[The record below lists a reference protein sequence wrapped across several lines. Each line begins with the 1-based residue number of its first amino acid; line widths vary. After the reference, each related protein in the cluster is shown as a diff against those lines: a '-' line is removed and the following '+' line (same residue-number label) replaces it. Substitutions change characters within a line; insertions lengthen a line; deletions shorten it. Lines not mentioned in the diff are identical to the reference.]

1 MRPNHYRPAGRGY
14 GPRPGA
20 PRLPLLDTD
29 MYPDDLYY
37 AQPPNDYRSRYNP
50 RYDDRRT
57 DDRRSRSPRD
67 RSPDRLTDR
76 GSQYGDTD
84 RRRTSA
90 ESRTNVSAFTP
101 NRDSFREPM
110 TGREPPRAPKAY
122 LGLDPPSGPRGGFTG
137 DFRGRGRGRGG
148 RGGPGN
154 WRDDSRDRGRDRD
167 FRDRRDDPPQFR
179 SDRSRERDMGWRDR
193 ERDSF
198 RGRRASP
205 GPRRSPPG
213 RDFRERELQIGVEAD
228 RVRRGSRDGGP
239 LSAGSSSSDPPFA
252 TQSYRGGG
260 YRGRGAPRG
269 RGDWDRGRGRPFMDE
284 RPDTRFRSRSQ
295 EGRWGPRDRD
305 ERETHHADPRLRD
318 GPREEREL
326 FPSREPP
333 REAPRDPRDV
343 MDRNVRPKLDRQGS
357 VATETLSAST
367 LKAITPPLA
376 PSAPMFGSVRPPPAS
391 DTPKAPPTGP
401 RALIEERQDR
411 PGPSTQAGGDAW
423 APPSG
428 PSNSISPTIPTGPRA
443 QSANIQPA
451 LGPPQQAQKQ
461 PRPSSRQWIN
471 PALATKGGGMK
482 APESP
487 KINRS
492 QSFASP
498 ASRPFGQRPETYSN
512 RQNDDARRPRSSG
525 AGAEGDGLRP
535 LSIPEA
541 DARIERG
548 TQSARASIDRDMRS
562 MPWVSPENRPIVGDL
577 SDRHSVTSGI
587 SPTAVKIISPTV
599 ERPVDHHDERPDD
612 PMREDGE
619 IVDEPPVKKKRR
631 LNIGAVRFSLPQKT
645 TTAISTVDQSSDSD
659 DEDMGEWFD
668 EQIAKTEAEIA
679 KLGDATDAVPTEIV
693 IRHAQITHE
702 ALIAV
707 AKAKEGLKDMLGP
720 VPEGTVLPSEK
731 EVAPAA
737 PVAPM
742 AEMGM
747 AAETEEPKVET
758 AAPAQTP
765 APPKVDEPAA
775 PIAPEPLPK
784 AEEMDVDSAH
794 VLIPTVE
801 QPEVHDEQGDVV
813 MEDAQMNASEPLIP
827 ERNLVTNGVSSHDG
841 QHLLPPEL
849 DQPITA
855 TNSPTPLEEEDED
868 TDVEI
873 DSVMLE
879 MVRADMQTPPV
890 DDLPHF
896 TTRPWYESKKAMQS
910 MEIDP
915 KYNKYIAQTLAQ
927 NATFAR
933 ADQDEKKMEYMGN
946 YEQYLRYT
954 MSEDAVAVKSRGAF
968 NKANTPIDGGG
979 PVTNGPE
986 SKAESRRGRF
996 ATERDMERVMAQS
1009 LLELKEK
1016 EERETRAEKLKR
1028 PRESE
1033 AVIPDMYW
1041 TEEDRQKELFYDTSG
1056 YLEPEKLVAKW
1067 EVLPPLAN
1075 FSEEEA
1081 AQFEK
1086 AYLECPKQWG
1096 KIAENI
1102 PHRDFKACIQYYY
1115 LKKNTLNLKEKLK
1128 KQPKKK
1134 KKGKTKARSSAL
1146 AYELGNPDE
1155 PQEDAA
1161 ETGED
1166 GRRARPRR
1174 AAAPTWDFERPAE
1187 SVEGTPAVTPGGRKN
1202 PAIKTDG
1209 TSEKAEKPPRKRRTV
1224 KDKEPKQPKTPQVL
1238 APGPATGGG
1247 KGARSRSNSKVPP
1260 AEILPTQNPTAEMGR
1275 VPLSFEPRHSPM
1287 PALPPSVAP
1296 VTNHNMAHVE
1306 KLPDI
1311 MAPPSLRPEPIPPLQ
1326 SNVATFEFGTHNA
1339 GSTGPAPEPDTG
1351 GRATP
1356 ATGASSYWSVNEQNA
1371 FPDLLKSFGTNWQK
1385 ISAHMTTKTPTMV
1398 STDWSGCQDRRKY
1411 TLIPVCYHR
1420 LRTSTPGDLAKTI
1433 RTGLSSL
1440 PTPTRRLNGMSG
1452 FPPLRASHPARGTR
1466 NMILEAPLIGMHP
1479 RRTVLWM
1486 VCSPPSSKRRSRRPS
1501 TPTFHGRL
1509 LKHLL
1514 STSCSSNSA

>member
-1 MRPNHYRPAGRGY
+1 
-14 GPRPGA
+14 
-20 PRLPLLDTD
+20 
-29 MYPDDLYY
+29 
-37 AQPPNDYRSRYNP
+37 
-50 RYDDRRT
+50 
-57 DDRRSRSPRD
+57 
-67 RSPDRLTDR
+67 
-76 GSQYGDTD
+76 
-84 RRRTSA
+84 
-90 ESRTNVSAFTP
+90 
-101 NRDSFREPM
+101 M

-137 DFRGRGRGRGG
+137 EFRGRGRGRGG
-148 RGGPGN
+148 RGGPSN

-167 FRDRRDDPPQFR
+167 FRDRRDDPPPFR

-252 TQSYRGGG
+252 PQSYRGGS

-269 RGDWDRGRGRPFMDE
+269 RGDWDRGRSRPFMDE
-284 RPDTRFRSRSQ
+284 RPDARFRSRSQ
-295 EGRWGPRDRD
+295 EGQGRWGPRDRD
-305 ERETHHADPRLRD
+305 EREPHHADARLRD

-333 REAPRDPRDV
+333 PPREPPRDPRDV
-343 MDRNVRPKLDRQGS
+343 TDRNVRPKLDRQGS
-357 VATETLSAST
+357 VANETLSAST

-391 DTPKAPPTGP
+391 DAPKAPPTGP

-411 PGPSTQAGGDAW
+411 AGSSTQAAGDAW

-443 QSANIQPA
+443 QNASNQPA

-471 PALATKGGGMK
+471 PAIATKGGMK

-487 KINRS
+487 KVNRS

-498 ASRPFGQRPETYSN
+498 ASRPFGQRPDSYSN
-512 RQNDDARRPRSSG
+512 RPNDDVRRPRSSG
-525 AGAEGDGLRP
+525 AGAEGDGLHS
-535 LSIPEA
+535 LSIPESE
-541 DARIERG
+541 ARIERG
-548 TQSARASIDRDMRS
+548 TQSARASIDREMRS
-562 MPWVSPENRPIVGDL
+562 MPWISPDPRSAGADM
-577 SDRHSVTSGI
+577 SDRNSVTSGI
-587 SPTAVKIISPTV
+587 SPTAVKTTSPTV
-599 ERPVDHHDERPDD
+599 DRLGDQQDDQDD
-612 PMREDGE
+612 PMHEDGE
-619 IVDEPPVKKKRR
+619 IIDEPPVKKKRR
-631 LNIGAVRFSLPQKT
+631 LNVSAVRFSLPQKIT
-645 TTAISTVDQSSDSD
+645 TGRATVDQSSDSD

-668 EQIAKTEAEIA
+668 EQITKTEAEIQ
-679 KLGDATDAVPTEIV
+679 KLGDATDVVPTEIV
-693 IRHAQITHE
+693 IRHAHITHE
-702 ALIAV
+702 ALVAV
-707 AKAKEGLKDMLGP
+707 ANAKEGLKDMLGP
-720 VPEGTVLPSEK
+720 VPEDIVLPIEK

-742 AEMGM
+742 AEMVTDTK
-747 AAETEEPKVET
+747 TEEPKVEK
-758 AAPAQTP
+758 AASTELPPAK
-765 APPKVDEPAA
+765 ADEPSK

-794 VLIPTVE
+794 VPIPTVE
-801 QPEVHDEQGDVV
+801 KPELHDEQGDVV
-813 MEDAQMNASEPLIP
+813 MEDAQMNGSEHSVP
-827 ERNLVTNGVSSHDG
+827 ERKPVTNGVSDRDANG
-841 QHLLPPEL
+841 HLNVPEL

-855 TNSPTPLEEEDED
+855 TNSPTPMEEDDED
-868 TDVEI
+868 TDFEV
-873 DSVMLE
+873 DAATLE
-879 MVRADMQTPPV
+879 LVRADMQTPPV

-896 TTRPWYESKKAMQS
+896 TTRPWFESKKAMQS
-910 MEIDP
+910 MELNQN
-915 KYNKYIAQTLAQ
+915 YNKYITQTLAQ

-933 ADQDEKKMEYMGN
+933 ADQDEKKMEYKDK

-954 MSEDAVAVKSRGAF
+954 MSEDSVAVKSRNAF
-968 NKANTPIDGGG
+968 NKANTPIDGAG
-979 PVTNGPE
+979 PVASGPE

-1016 EERETRAEKLKR
+1016 EERETRAENLKR
-1028 PRESE
+1028 PRETE

-1041 TEEDRQKELFYDTSG
+1041 TNEDRQKELFYDTSG

-1075 FSEEEA
+1075 FTEA
-1081 AQFEK
+1081 EAEQFEK

-1102 PHRDFKACIQYYY
+1102 PNRDFKACIQYYY

-1155 PQEDAA
+1155 PQEDNA

-1187 SVEGTPAVTPGGRKN
+1187 SVEGTPAVTPGGRNK
-1202 PAIKTDG
+1202 PSTKGDG
-1209 TSEKAEKPPRKRRTV
+1209 SAEKPEKPPRKRRTV
-1224 KDKEPKQPKTPQVL
+1224 KEKEPKQPKTPQVL
-1238 APGPATGGG
+1238 APVPATSGG

-1260 AEILPTQNPTAEMGR
+1260 PAEVLPTQNPTAEMGR

-1287 PALPPSVAP
+1287 PALPASIAP
-1296 VTNHNMAHVE
+1296 VPNHNMAHVE

-1311 MAPPSLRPEPIPPLQ
+1311 MAPPSLRPEPIPPLP
-1326 SNVATFEFGTHNA
+1326 SNVATFEFGAHN
-1339 GSTGPAPEPDTG
+1339 GITTPAPEPDTG

-1371 FPDLLKSFGTNWQK
+1371 FPDLLRSFGTNWQK

-1398 STDWSGCQDRRKY
+1398 CF
-1411 TLIPVCYHR
+1411 TLQTSPQFRGDLLTCHYR
-1420 LRTSTPGDLAKTI
+1420 SRTSTPGDLARTI
-1433 RTGLSSL
+1433 RTGSPSPPR
-1440 PTPTRRLNGMSG
+1440 PTARSNGMSV
-1452 FPPLRASHPARGTR
+1452 FRPLQAWHPAHATKST
-1466 NMILEAPLIGMHP
+1466 ISEALLIDMHP
-1479 RRTVLWM
+1479 RQTALWM
-1486 VCSPPSSKRRSRRPS
+1486 VS
-1501 TPTFHGRL
+1501 
-1509 LKHLL
+1509 
-1514 STSCSSNSA
+1514 